1 MSSSVNSTRASTPN
15 TADSNGSKDDEL
27 EQRELLSSS
36 VRLDGRRAT
45 DSVAARL
52 PAKDSNNGN
61 ASVYLWFLTSM
72 ISISGLLFGL
82 DTGIISGI
90 LVNIG
95 TGLGHTLTNGDKEL
109 IASITTG
116 GALIGGIAAGITSDK
131 IGRRSLLMLA
141 DVTFIA
147 GAVIQAVA
155 HNMATMTAGRAILG
169 LGVGMA
175 SCVCPLLISEMAPT
189 HLRGRLVTV
198 NVVAITFGQV
208 VAYAI
213 GAAFEKSSGGWRW
226 MSGLCAIPA
235 GVQIIALY
243 FLPDSPRQL
252 VLRNKL
258 VTAKAALHK
267 IYPSEDT
274 TGLDCKISD
283 LQRESH
289 DQGVIF
295 ESHPL
300 KRRMRDIVHIG
311 SNRRSLIVACGLQF
325 LQQLSGFNTLMTFSP
340 TLFASMGFDNP
351 TAVGLIVSGTNLLGT
366 LVALKYIDIIGRR
379 RILCFTVPG
388 MVIGLLIASV
398 AFHFLTINT
407 GGKLDPTANY
417 PASWSG
423 LVLFAM
429 VFYVA
434 SYSTGIGNVPWQ
446 QGELFTIAYTEL
458 NRSVLQRGI
467 GTSLATGANWSS
479 NLVISSTYLSLID
492 AITPTGA
499 FALYGGI
506 CLLGFLFVYF
516 CYPETAGLGLEEVQ
530 TIFQRG
536 FGIRASAAMRA
547 TRKETEMANV

>member
-1 MSSSVNSTRASTPN
+1 
-15 TADSNGSKDDEL
+15 
-27 EQRELLSSS
+27 
-36 VRLDGRRAT
+36 
-45 DSVAARL
+45 
-52 PAKDSNNGN
+52 
-61 ASVYLWFLTSM
+61 
-72 ISISGLLFGL
+72 
-82 DTGIISGI
+82 
-90 LVNIG
+90 
-95 TGLGHTLTNGDKEL
+95 
-109 IASITTG
+109 
-116 GALIGGIAAGITSDK
+116 
-131 IGRRSLLMLA
+131 
-141 DVTFIA
+141 
-147 GAVIQAVA
+147 
-155 HNMATMTAGRAILG
+155 
-169 LGVGMA
+169 
-175 SCVCPLLISEMAPT
+175 
-189 HLRGRLVTV
+189 
-198 NVVAITFGQV
+198 
-208 VAYAI
+208 
-213 GAAFEKSSGGWRW
+213 

-434 SYSTGIGNVPWQ
+434 SYSTYYFLIAHQSCLTCLCAGTGIGNVPWQ
-446 QGELFTIAYTEL
+446 QGELFTIAYVGYTL
-458 NRSVLQRGI
+458 I
-467 GTSLATGANWSS
+467 
-479 NLVISSTYLSLID
+479 LVD
-492 AITPTGA
+492 
-499 FALYGGI
+499 
-506 CLLGFLFVYF
+506 
-516 CYPETAGLGLEEVQ
+516 
-530 TIFQRG
+530 
-536 FGIRASAAMRA
+536 RA
-547 TRKETEMANV
+547 K